1 MQALQFYENRSGV
14 GDMRIMPRQKPFAEQ
29 LEGAFD
35 DGRVHVL
42 IV

>member
-1 MQALQFYENRSGV
+1 
-14 GDMRIMPRQKPFAEQ
+14 MRVMPRQKPFAEQ

-35 DGRVHVL
+35 DGGVHVL